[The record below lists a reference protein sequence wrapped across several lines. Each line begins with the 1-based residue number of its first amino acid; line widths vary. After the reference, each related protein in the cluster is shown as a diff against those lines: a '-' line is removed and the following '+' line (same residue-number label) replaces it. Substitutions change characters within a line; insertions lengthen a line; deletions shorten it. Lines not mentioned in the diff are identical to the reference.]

1 MVTEDTRSV
10 SDMSRQGLAGDL
22 VGGITGSGFRKI
34 AILARSCDRRAVV
47 AADDALGNLEFA
59 VMRNSIVGG
68 YLGHFHGA
76 KY

>member
-1 MVTEDTRSV
+1 VSEDTRSV

-22 VGGITGSGFRKI
+22 VGGITGPGFRKI